1 MSSKQ
6 KILKKV
12 LGSHYHSGDEILFYC
27 PKCKHHKKKL
37 SVNLDKN
44 KFKCWVCDYRGNNIR
59 RLVKRHGSFLDQQE
73 WAKYDATVEIASFE
87 DIFSTE
93 QEVEEQFEQVINL
106 PEEFK
111 TLCSSRLS
119 LASKPI
125 LKFLY
130 DRGLTKQDIL
140 KWKIGYCPSG
150 EYKERVVVPSFNED
164 GDVNYFI
171 ARTYGRDWMK
181 YKNPPASRDIIFNE
195 LYVDFDDDLVIV
207 EGVFDAIVAGNA
219 VPILGSSLK
228 EDSKLLKKVV
238 EHDTP
243 VYIALDPDVETKAMR
258 LIKKMLTLDI
268 EVYKID
274 IKPYADVGEMT
285 KKQFNIRKQEA
296 QLMTN
301 DSFLER
307 AIFSI

>member
-1 MSSKQ
+1 MSSKKQ
-6 KILKKV
+6 ILKKV

-44 KFKCWVCDYRGNNIR
+44 KFKCWVCDYRGNSVR
-59 RLVKRHGSFLDQQE
+59 RLIKRHGSFLDQQE
-73 WAKYDATVEIASFE
+73 WAKYDATIEIASFE
-87 DIFSTE
+87 DVFSSE
-93 QEVEEQFEQVINL
+93 QEIEEQREQVINL
-106 PEEFK
+106 PEEYK
-111 TLCSSRLS
+111 TLCSGRLS

-125 LKFLY
+125 LRFLY

-195 LYVDFDDDLVIV
+195 LYVDFDDDLIIV

-228 EDSKLLKKVV
+228 EDSKLLKKIV

-243 VYIALDPDVETKAMR
+243 VYIALDPDVEAKAMR

>member
-1 MSSKQ
+1 MSSKKQ
-6 KILKKV
+6 ILKKV

-44 KFKCWVCDYRGNNIR
+44 KFKCWVCDYRGNSVR

-87 DIFSTE
+87 DVFSAE
-93 QEVEEQFEQVINL
+93 QEIEEQFEQVISL

-125 LKFLY
+125 LRFLY

-195 LYVDFDDDLVIV
+195 LYVDFDDDLIIV

-228 EDSKLLKKVV
+228 EGSKLLKKVV